1 MVYNYGCDG
10 TLSLHYKGIICST
23 FPLTKIKTLDYYI
36 KQGEDSILHHFKNGL
51 NIKKQ
56 IKLSTV
62 YCEVFTIRRHHKQKV
77 ATEDHTVFL
86 QALMTLLKTKQLN
99 NDDNYGWF
107 VMPYKPIKRKQVLV

>member
-36 KQGEDSILHHFKNGL
+36 KQGEASIFRHFKMGH

-56 IKLSTV
+56 IELCTV
-62 YCEVFTIRRHHKQKV
+62 YCEVFTSRRFNKSKV
-77 ATEDHTVFL
+77 AKQDHDIFL
-86 QALMTLLKTKQLN
+86 QAVMMLLKTKQFN
-99 NDDNYGWF
+99 NDDNFGWF